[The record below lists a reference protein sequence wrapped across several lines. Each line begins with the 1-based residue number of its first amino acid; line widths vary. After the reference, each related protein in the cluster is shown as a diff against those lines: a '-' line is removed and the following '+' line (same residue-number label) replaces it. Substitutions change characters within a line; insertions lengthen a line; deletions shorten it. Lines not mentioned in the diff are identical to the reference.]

1 MATTPTTGDIPS
13 NAAVDLKFNSEQF
26 DRVMNSDDLTYS
38 DRFGKKRITMKGVQE
53 LANGFQ
59 DTFTNLLGSPDG
71 FKLIGGVKS
80 FDTLRSTP
88 VRTEGQRIFLKSYYE
103 NGVTG
108 SGIFIGHIGTKLD
121 DGGTVAQGVGYYWE
135 RIQFGSSVSIMDFGC
150 RDNSDSDFAIFD
162 NRARI
167 QAAVDYANN
176 RYVQTGNKF
185 VVDIPAGV
193 YRVTNRTITPTGSS
207 TANGI
212 LSIEIKSG
220 VKLKGEGTIKPFASA
235 YGTGAYYRV
244 IGSDK
249 GALISD
255 VEIVDITIDGI
266 KTEQIQSSQCS
277 NIVIEGA
284 AKISVKNVKSLN
296 ANGNGIMIRGNTTT
310 PCEGIEV
317 VGCVVDDVNMIG
329 IQCSQFINCVIS
341 SNIVMNTV
349 NNGIDIYGDTGVS
362 AGASNA
368 NNFSICNNA
377 LSYIGVGG
385 IFPETSANGSIVG
398 NTIYDCQE
406 GIHSNRIKSVPKNI
420 LISGNTITKST
431 VGGIIVTGD
440 HEAVTIIGNT
450 ISDFNGG
457 GILLGTNAAE
467 GNVSGV
473 NVNNNT
479 FNPTDLTS
487 YIVSVKA
494 VIASRIE
501 VRNNFIRN
509 AIGLPA
515 TNYVY
520 REITTTSGVN
530 IDSWAVTHSGTS
542 TGLQMYRMGT
552 FTPTV
557 FGQTT
562 AGAYTYTTQSG
573 TYQRIGN
580 VVTFQ
585 INVVWTAGT
594 GVGPLYIGG
603 LPFTPSIIF
612 GQPDCE
618 AYFDKLAMTAYG
630 QFLTAAPKATG
641 LSVRLMQHGVTGP
654 VSYPAAASYPAGSLM
669 VKGFYF
675 VD

>member
-26 DRVMNSDDLTYS
+26 DRVMNSDDLTYT

-88 VRTEGQRIFLKSYYE
+88 VRAEGQRIFLKSYYE
-103 NGVTG
+103 NEVTG

-135 RIQFGSSVSIMDFGC
+135 RLQTGSSVSILDFGC
-150 RDNSDSDFAIFD
+150 RDNSDPNFTSFD

-167 QAAVDYANN
+167 QAAVDYANA
-176 RYVQTGNKF
+176 RYVQTGNRF
-185 VVDIPAGV
+185 AVEVPEGV
-193 YRVTNRTITPTGSS
+193 YRVTNRVITPTGSS
-207 TANGI
+207 SSYGI

-220 VKLKGEGTIKPFASA
+220 VTLKGMGTIKPFANA
-235 YGTGAYYRV
+235 YGNGAFYRV
-244 IGSDK
+244 IGSDR
-249 GALISD
+249 GALVSD
-255 VEIVDITIDGI
+255 VEILDITIDGI
-266 KTEQIQSSQCS
+266 ESEQVQSQQCS
-277 NIVIEGA
+277 NIVIEA
-284 AKISVKNVKSLN
+284 RSKISVKNVKSLN
-296 ANGNGIMIRGNTTT
+296 ANGNGIMIRGLPTVT
-310 PCEGIEV
+310 CEGIEI
-317 VGCVVDDVNMIG
+317 VGCVVDNANMIG

-341 SNIVMNTV
+341 SNIVMNTGD
-349 NNGIDIYGDTGVS
+349 NGIDIYGDTGVS
-362 AGASNA
+362 FAQSNG
-368 NNFSICNNA
+368 NNFSICNNS
-377 LSYIGVGG
+377 LSYIGGAG
-385 IFPETSANGSIVG
+385 IFPETVANGSIVG
-398 NTIYDCQE
+398 NTVYVCRE
-406 GIHSNRIKSVPKNI
+406 GVHSNRIKCVPKNI
-420 LISGNTITKST
+420 LISGNAITKST
-431 VGGIIVTGD
+431 VGGITVTGD

-457 GILLGTNAAE
+457 GILLGTNSSS
-467 GNVSGV
+467 GNVAGV

-479 FNPTDLTS
+479 FDPTDLTS
-487 YIVSVKA
+487 YILSIKA

-509 AIGLPA
+509 SIGLPA
-515 TNYVY
+515 ANFVY
-520 REITTTSGVN
+520 REITTTAGVN
-530 IDSWAVTHSGTS
+530 IDSWAVTNSGSS

-552 FTPTV
+552 FNPTV
-557 FGQTT
+557 FGSTT
-562 AGAYTYTTQSG
+562 AGTYTYTTQSG

-594 GVGPLYIGG
+594 GVGQLCIGK

-618 AYFDKLAMTAYG
+618 VYFDKLAMTAYG
-630 QFLTAAPKATG
+630 QFLTASPNATG
-641 LSVRLMQHGVTGP
+641 LSIRLMQNGVTGP

>member
-1 MATTPTTGDIPS
+1 M
-13 NAAVDLKFNSEQF
+13 
-26 DRVMNSDDLTYS
+26 
-38 DRFGKKRITMKGVQE
+38 
-53 LANGFQ
+53 
-59 DTFTNLLGSPDG
+59 
-71 FKLIGGVKS
+71 
-80 FDTLRSTP
+80 
-88 VRTEGQRIFLKSYYE
+88 RTEGQRIFLKSYYE
-103 NGVTG
+103 NEVTG
-108 SGIFIGHIGTKLD
+108 AGIFVGHIGTKLD

-135 RIQFGSSVSIMDFGC
+135 RLQLGSSVSIMDFGC
-150 RDNSDSDFAIFD
+150 RDNSNPDFATFD

-167 QAAVDYANN
+167 QAAVDYANSI
-176 RYVQTGNKF
+176 YVQTGNRF
-185 VVDIPAGV
+185 AVEVPAGV
-193 YRVTNRTITPTGSS
+193 YRVTNRNIIPTGSS

-220 VKLKGEGTIKPFASA
+220 VTLKGMGTIKPFANA
-235 YGTGAYYRV
+235 YGNGAFYRV

-249 GALISD
+249 GALVSD
-255 VEIVDITIDGI
+255 VEILDITIDGI
-266 KTEQIQSSQCS
+266 KAEQIQSSQCS
-277 NIVIEGA
+277 NIVIEGG

-296 ANGNGIMIRGNTTT
+296 ANGNGLMIRGNTTT

-349 NNGIDIYGDTGVS
+349 NNGIDIYGDTGVNS
-362 AGASNA
+362 APSNA
-368 NNFSICNNA
+368 NNFSICNNT
-377 LSYIGVGG
+377 LSHIGVGG
-385 IFPETSANGSIVG
+385 IFPETVANGSIVG

-406 GIHSNRIKSVPKNI
+406 GIHSNRIKCVPKNI

-457 GILLGTNAAE
+457 GILLGTNSSA

-473 NVNNNT
+473 YANNNT
-479 FNPTDLTS
+479 FDPTDLTS
-487 YIVSVKA
+487 YIISIKA
-494 VIASRIE
+494 VLASRIE

-509 AIGLPA
+509 SISLPA
-515 TNYVY
+515 TNFVY
-520 REITTTSGVN
+520 REVTTTVGVN
-530 IDSWAVTHSGTS
+530 IDSWAVTHSGAS

-557 FGQTT
+557 FGSTT
-562 AGAYTYTTQSG
+562 AGTYTYTTQSG

-585 INVVWTAGT
+585 INVAWTAGT

-603 LPFTPSIIF
+603 LPFAPSIIF